1 MDLPLGTPFYEH
13 LKTKDTDMLK
23 MIQELMQ
30 KEFTGYIIVTIDGY
44 NGIEEGALLFR
55 KGVLIGA
62 GYEFMKH
69 DIVVEG
75 NKALGIVLN
84 AFKAKHGIIDVYT
97 LTLQHMDLVIAF
109 HEKMLINVKIEP
121 KTLQKMY
128 PKEFSDKYAKDII
141 KQKEELSKYDIF
153 RKVGLPEIAGK

>member
-1 MDLPLGTPFYEH
+1 
-13 LKTKDTDMLK
+13 
-23 MIQELMQ
+23 
-30 KEFTGYIIVTIDGY
+30 
-44 NGIEEGALLFR
+44 
-55 KGVLIGA
+55 
-62 GYEFMKH
+62 MKH

-75 NKALGIVLN
+75 NNALGIVLN
-84 AFKAKHGIIDVYT
+84 AFRAKNGIIDVYT

-128 PKEFSDKYAKDII
+128 PKEFFDKYAKDII

-153 RKVGLPEIAGK
+153 RKVGLPEMVGK